1 MILTLRLITHNH
13 LLVTTFLYRL
23 TPDKSQNII
32 GAFMHKNIST
42 VALMITIASITAHL
56 TATPL
61 EFMSRNVRRL
71 GSDAPEHQW
80 DNRKQ
85 LVFDQILAKK
95 PAVIGFQ
102 EVVIGQQ
109 LDDLKNGLPGYIAIG
124 CNGRK
129 AFATGWY
136 QKQVCRLDA
145 ATNESNPIFYDP
157 QQVNL
162 VADGTFGI
170 NPIGRFFT
178 ASLPRICTWGT
189 FTDKKN
195 NKQFNVY
202 NTHLSSAGWYGLK
215 DGNELIR
222 TKQIAMILRDMKK
235 KKISATPI
243 ILMGDFNTKFEGVM
257 KTKLTKAGFA
267 HVRDKAA
274 IVKGPEETRTGFRDE
289 QLKVIDHI
297 FVRGKVNVSEYEVHK
312 HPV

>member
-1 MILTLRLITHNH
+1 MKKHLSATLLA
-13 LLVTTFLYRL
+13 L
-23 TPDKSQNII
+23 
-32 GAFMHKNIST
+32 
-42 VALMITIASITAHL
+42 VALLSTTHL
-56 TATPL
+56 TYTTPL
-61 EFMSRNVRRL
+61 EFMSCNVRRL

-85 LVFDQILAKK
+85 LIFDQILAKK

-102 EVVIGQQ
+102 EVVVGKQ

-162 VADGTFGI
+162 IADGTFGI
-170 NPIGRFFT
+170 NPTGRFFT

-195 NKQFNVY
+195 NKRFNIY

-243 ILMGDFNTKFEGVM
+243 IFMGDFNTKFEGIM
-257 KTKLTKAGFA
+257 QTKLTKAGFA
-267 HVRDKAA
+267 HARDKAA
-274 IVKGPEETRTGFRDE
+274 VVKGPEETRTGFRDE

-297 FVRGKVNVSEYEVHK
+297 FVRGKVKVSEFEVVESPQGQYPSDHR
-312 HPV
+312 PVCATISIE